1 MMRHRRVRL
10 AVLSPE
16 LILRQMREEDGRC
29 GRRGECPLQEVDLG
43 ALTFPGQWE
52 DELRMASGGLF
63 DLLVD

>member
-43 ALTFPGQWE
+43 ALTFPRQWE